1 MARLLLVSLLATLAI
16 GLAAPA
22 QAGAAPNL
30 DRLYIGDDGSLVSFS
45 HDRLDRLRLRREPGQ
60 SVSRTWSAC
69 RRGTLTAI
77 ADRGRSV
84 AESDEDNNARSVVS
98 DC

>member
-30 DRLYIGDDGSLVSFS
+30 DRLYIGDDGSLVSFRLVGSAVYGFAENPGSRS
-45 HDRLDRLRLRREPGQ
+45 HG
-60 SVSRTWSAC
+60 
-69 RRGTLTAI
+69 
-77 ADRGRSV
+77 RGRP
-84 AESDEDNNARSVVS
+84 AAGAR
-98 DC
+98 